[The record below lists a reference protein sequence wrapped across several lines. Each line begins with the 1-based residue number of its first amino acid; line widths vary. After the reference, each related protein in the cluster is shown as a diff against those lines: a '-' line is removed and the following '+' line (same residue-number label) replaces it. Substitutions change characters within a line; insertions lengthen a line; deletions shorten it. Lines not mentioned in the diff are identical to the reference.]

1 MYSLFKQTFSH
12 VLVLTTRENNKLY
25 DLALKFNKPKGLR
38 EIKYFYRNK
47 KRQYFDDIMNDMDG
61 VMIPKPK
68 NNGGE
73 QGSVINGNF
82 RGLFFSAYM
91 DIRTNRPQQYS
102 FFGPTRFNVQAEV
115 LFTKNCNLYFV
126 DFYCHY
132 KKHHMAVILTPKSSC
147 HNTFCSKYLRQLD
160 IYNNPFLK
168 LCKKDGSRV
177 VMANMGMIVEVY
189 YTETVNI
196 NTILENGLGCIE
208 EIDVVGRGYVL
219 PQGIQKRA
227 SCKICNL

>member
-1 MYSLFKQTFSH
+1 MICILFKQPFSP
-12 VLVLTTRENNKLY
+12 VLVLTVSENNQLY
-25 DLALKFNKPKGLR
+25 NLALKFNKPKGLR

-47 KRQYFDDIMNDMDG
+47 KRKYFDDIINMDG
-61 VMIPKPK
+61 VMIPRPK

-82 RGLFFSAYM
+82 RGLFFSTFI
-91 DIRTNRPQQYS
+91 DTRTNWPQQFS
-102 FFGPTRFNVQAEV
+102 FYGPTRFNVQAEV
-115 LFTKNCNLYFV
+115 LFSQNSNLYFV

-132 KKHHMAVILTPKSSC
+132 QKHHLAVILTPESSC

-160 IYNNPFLK
+160 IYDNPFLK
-168 LCKKDGSRV
+168 LCEKNKSWV
-177 VMANMGMIVEVY
+177 VMANMDMIVEVY

-196 NTILENGLGCIE
+196 NSILKKGLGYIE

-219 PQGIQKRA
+219 PQGIPKRA

>member
-1 MYSLFKQTFSH
+1 
-12 VLVLTTRENNKLY
+12 
-25 DLALKFNKPKGLR
+25 
-38 EIKYFYRNK
+38 
-47 KRQYFDDIMNDMDG
+47 
-61 VMIPKPK
+61 MIPKPK

-82 RGLFFSAYM
+82 HGLFFSAYTN
-91 DIRTNRPQQYS
+91 IRTNWPPNYS

-132 KKHHMAVILTPKSSC
+132 KKHHLAVILTPKSSC
-147 HNTFCSKYLRQLD
+147 HNTFCKKYLRQLD
-160 IYNNPFLK
+160 IYNNPFLR
-168 LCKKDGSRV
+168 LCKKGKSRV
-177 VMANMGMIVEVY
+177 VMANMDIIVEVY

-196 NTILENGLGCIE
+196 KSIMQKGLGYIE
-208 EIDVVGRGYVL
+208 EIAVMGRGYVL
-219 PQGIQKRA
+219 PQGIPKRA